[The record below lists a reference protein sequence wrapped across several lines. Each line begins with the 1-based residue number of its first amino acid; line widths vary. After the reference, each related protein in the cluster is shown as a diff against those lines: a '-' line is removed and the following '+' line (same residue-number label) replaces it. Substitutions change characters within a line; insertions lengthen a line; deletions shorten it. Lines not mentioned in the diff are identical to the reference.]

1 LLFLFST
8 LSKPHKKVKKGKI
21 SLKDTKEMVM
31 INEILEHTTENM
43 SKSIDALKR
52 DFATLRTGKVTTGI
66 VDNIK
71 VDYYGTM
78 TALPQ
83 VGSVIAT
90 DATTISITPWEK
102 SLLGAIEKAIQEAN
116 IGVNP
121 NNDGDFIKL
130 FFPPM
135 TSEQR
140 QEIVKQAKG
149 MAEHAKIS
157 IRNVRKDGNDKIKK
171 LEKEKEISEDESKK
185 AHDQIQKI
193 TDEYVTKVEE
203 AFKSKEAD
211 ILKV

>member
-1 LLFLFST
+1 MLNE
-8 LSKPHKKVKKGKI
+8 I
-21 SLKDTKEMVM
+21 YDNTKEHMDKS
-31 INEILEHTTENM
+31 LE
-43 SKSIDALKR
+43 ALKR
-52 DFATLRTGKVTTGI
+52 DFATLRTGKVTTTI

-71 VDYYGTM
+71 VDYYGTP
-78 TALPQ
+78 TPLNQ

-102 SLLGAIEKAIQEAN
+102 SLLNDIEKAIQEAN

-149 MAEHAKIS
+149 MAENAKVA
-157 IRNVRKDGNDKIKK
+157 IRNVRKDSNNKIKK
-171 LEKEKEISEDESKK
+171 LEKDKEISEDESKK
-185 AHDQIQKI
+185 AQDQIQKI
-193 TDEYVTKVEE
+193 TDEHIAKVDEM
-203 AFKSKEAD
+203 FKSKEAD

>member
-1 LLFLFST
+1 MLEEIYE
-8 LSKPHKKVKKGKI
+8 H
-21 SLKDTKEMVM
+21 TKEHMD
-31 INEILEHTTENM
+31 
-43 SKSIDALKR
+43 KSIEALKR
-52 DFATLRTGKVTTGI
+52 NFASLRTGKVTTSI

-71 VDYYGTM
+71 VDYYGTP
-78 TALPQ
+78 TPLNQ
-83 VGSVIAT
+83 VGSVIAI

-102 SLLGAIEKAIQEAN
+102 HLLGDIEKAIQEAN

-140 QEIVKQAKG
+140 QEIVKQAKA
-149 MAEHAKIS
+149 MAEDARVA
-157 IRNVRKDGNDKIKK
+157 IRNIRKDSNNKIKK

-185 AHDQIQKI
+185 AQDEIQKI
-193 TDEYVTKVEE
+193 TDNHIGQIDDL
-203 AFKSKEAD
+203 FKSKEAD

>member
-1 LLFLFST
+1 MVNEIFE
-8 LSKPHKKVKKGKI
+8 H
-21 SLKDTKEMVM
+21 TKE
-31 INEILEHTTENM
+31 NM
-43 SKSIDALKR
+43 QKGIDALKR
-52 DFATLRTGKVTTGI
+52 DFSTLRTGKVTTGI

-71 VDYYGTM
+71 IDYYGTM
-78 TALPQ
+78 TALNQ

-102 SLLGAIEKAIQEAN
+102 TLLPVIEKAIQEAN

-149 MAEHAKIS
+149 MVEHSKVS

-171 LEKEKEISEDESKK
+171 LEKDKEISEDESKK
-185 AHDQIQKI
+185 AQDQIQKI
-193 TDEYVTKVEE
+193 TDEYIAKVDET
-203 AFKSKEAD
+203 FKAKEAD

>member
-1 LLFLFST
+1 ML
-8 LSKPHKKVKKGKI
+8 
-21 SLKDTKEMVM
+21 E
-31 INEILEHTTENM
+31 EIYTHTEEHM
-43 SKSIDALKR
+43 DKSIEALKR
-52 DFATLRTGKVTTGI
+52 DFASLRTGKVTTSI

-71 VDYYGTM
+71 VDYYGTP
-78 TALPQ
+78 TPLNQ

-90 DATTISITPWEK
+90 DATTIAITPWEK
-102 SLLGAIEKAIQEAN
+102 SLLGDIEKAIQEAN

-140 QEIVKQAKG
+140 QEIVKQAKA
-149 MAEHAKIS
+149 MAENARVAV
-157 IRNVRKDGNDKIKK
+157 RNIRKDSNNKIKK

-185 AHDQIQKI
+185 AQDEIQKI
-193 TDEYVTKVEE
+193 TDAHIAKIDEL
-203 AFKSKEAD
+203 FKAKEAD

>member
-1 LLFLFST
+1 MT
-8 LSKPHKKVKKGKI
+8 
-21 SLKDTKEMVM
+21 
-31 INEILEHTTENM
+31 NEIFDHTTEAM
-43 SKSIDALKR
+43 DKGIEALKR
-52 DFATLRTGKVTTGI
+52 DFSTLRTGKVTTGI

-78 TALPQ
+78 TALTQ
-83 VGSVIAT
+83 VGNVIAT

-102 SLLGAIEKAIQEAN
+102 NLLGDIEKAIQEAN

-140 QEIVKQAKG
+140 TEIVKQAKN
-149 MAEHAKIS
+149 MVENAKVS

-171 LEKEKEISEDESKK
+171 LEKDKEISEDESKK
-185 AHDQIQKI
+185 AQDQIQKI
-193 TDEYVTKVEE
+193 TNEHISKIDETFKTKE
-203 AFKSKEAD
+203 SS

>member
-1 LLFLFST
+1 
-8 LSKPHKKVKKGKI
+8 
-21 SLKDTKEMVM
+21 MV
-31 INEILEHTTENM
+31 NEIFDTTAENM
-43 SKSIDALKR
+43 DKSIEALKR

-78 TALPQ
+78 TALTQ
-83 VGSVIAT
+83 VGNVIAT

-102 SLLGAIEKAIQEAN
+102 TLLPVIEKAIQEAN

-140 QEIVKQAKG
+140 QEIVKQAKA
-149 MAEHAKIS
+149 MVENAKVAV
-157 IRNVRKDGNDKIKK
+157 RNVRKDGNDKIKK

-185 AHDQIQKI
+185 AQEQIQKL
-193 TDEYVTKVEE
+193 TDEHSTKIEE
-203 AFKSKEAD
+203 AFKVKEAD

>member
-1 LLFLFST
+1 MVNEIFE
-8 LSKPHKKVKKGKI
+8 H
-21 SLKDTKEMVM
+21 TKEHMD
-31 INEILEHTTENM
+31 
-43 SKSIDALKR
+43 KSIEALKR
-52 DFATLRTGKVTTGI
+52 EFASLRTGKVTTSI

-71 VDYYGTM
+71 VDYYGTP
-78 TALPQ
+78 TALNQ
-83 VGSVIAT
+83 VGSVIAM

-102 SLLGAIEKAIQEAN
+102 SLLGDIEKAIQEAN

-140 QEIVKQAKG
+140 QDIVKQARG
-149 MAEHAKIS
+149 MVETAKIA

-171 LEKEKEISEDESKK
+171 LEKAKEISEDESKK
-185 AHDQIQKI
+185 AQEQIQKL
-193 TDEYVTKVEE
+193 TDEHIAKVEE
-203 AFKSKEAD
+203 AFKAKEAD